1 MLKISRSSPGQN
13 GLWRA
18 GLIVTP
24 LAGILLA
31 SACSGASDASDPPSA
46 NPTTVTASHPPNGA
60 DSSSQGGGKA
70 SSQGGG
76 NSSGGGGQGGS
87 VGSFTVAFAKC
98 MRAHGIRNF
107 PDPNGR
113 PGQLGPSSGIDPGS
127 AKFRAVLSGPCKP
140 LAPQPW
146 VDSGKGS
153 VPGGGS

>member
-1 MLKISRSSPGQN
+1 MLKISRSSPGQT

-24 LAGILLA
+24 LAGILLT
-31 SACSGASDASDPPSA
+31 SACSDASGVADPPSA
-46 NPTTVTASHPPNGA
+46 NPTAVAVSHPPNGA
-60 DSSSQGGGKA
+60 DSSSRGGGKT

-87 VGSFTVAFAKC
+87 VGTFTVAFAKC

-127 AKFRAVLSGPCKP
+127 AKFRAALNGPCKP
-140 LAPQPW
+140 LAPPAW